1 MRIVSVFL
9 ALISSAS
16 LWSQFVTRVAVVDM
30 NKVYQAYF
38 RESEDVRRLEQLK
51 TNIQNEI
58 NRLNAEIRQ
67 VEQQM
72 INARSSG
79 DQRTAI
85 LLEEDLQKKREYLR
99 EYSRIKQAQLNN
111 EREALTRSP
120 SFLTKVQDAIRFVA
134 ESRGFT
140 IVFRI
145 DDPNMLYYNVESD
158 ITNFVIERLK

>member
-99 EYSRIKQAQLNN
+99 EYSRIKQAQLNH